1 MIELVNNNLDKV
13 QFETKP
19 FNHWVYDKV
28 LPENIANDLSDL
40 PILSS
45 SIDKNSGKRDT
56 YNTSRL
62 FFNKRNCNKYSLFRD
77 IVNIFNNLKTII
89 KLSQIYTPDEHYNS
103 PEYNTMFNDS
113 KKLLEKLTNKKI

>member
-77 IVNIFNNLKTII
+77 IVNIFNNLN
-89 KLSQIYTPDEHYNS
+89 Y
-103 PEYNTMFNDS
+103 
-113 KKLLEKLTNKKI
+113 KKNQLPFI